1 MRPVSIVGI
10 GHIPVRKQHSDNLRA
25 MGAGVV
31 RAAMKD
37 ARIRKVDALF
47 CGNMLG
53 DELQGQKHLGALIAD
68 EAGMPGIEALDVRAA
83 TATGAA
89 ALRMAYMVVASGEA
103 DRAVAVG
110 VEKMSTGM
118 VTPALAKALDA
129 EHEVPVGATMISMN
143 AQLMRSY
150 LQRYKVPEHSLGEF
164 SVNAHRNAKHNP
176 NALFH
181 GHTVTPRDV
190 RKSREINK
198 PIRLLDCSPVCDGA
212 AAVVLVPAEE
222 ARAYSSHPV
231 KILASSV
238 ATDHFRLEDRPDP
251 LILEAARDSA
261 RMAFRRANV
270 NLEDVSF
277 FEVHDAFSI
286 TACLLLEAVGFA
298 PAGQGWRLATEKEI
312 RLRGKIPI
320 ATMGGLKA
328 RGHPIGATAL
338 YQACEIVLQLTGR
351 AGKNQVKNA
360 KVGLL
365 QSVGGV
371 ATTMLTHVFAA
382 M

>member
-1 MRPVSIVGI
+1 MRKVSIVGI
-10 GHIPVRKQHSDNLRA
+10 GQVPVRKHYDDNLRSL
-25 MGAGVV
+25 GARVV

-68 EAGMPGIEALDVRAA
+68 EAGLRGIEVLDVSAA

-89 ALRMAYMVVASGEA
+89 ALRMAYLLVASGEA

-110 VEKMSTGM
+110 VEKMGTGV
-118 VTPALAKALDA
+118 VTPALAQALDA
-129 EHEVPVGATMISMN
+129 EHEVPVGATMISKN
-143 AQLMRSY
+143 AELMRSY
-150 LQRYKVPEHSLGEF
+150 LQRYDVPKDAMIPF
-164 SVNAHRNAKHNP
+164 SVNAHRNARYNL
-176 NALFH
+176 NALFY
-181 GHTVTPRDV
+181 GRSVSARDV
-190 RKSREINK
+190 RKSRQIHD
-198 PIRLLDCSPVCDGA
+198 PLRLLDCSPICEGA
-212 AAVVLVPAEE
+212 AAVVVVPANV
-222 ARAYSSHPV
+222 ARAYCRQPV
-231 KILASSV
+231 NILASSV
-238 ATDHFRLEDRPDP
+238 VTDRFRIDERPDP
-251 LILEAARDSA
+251 LMFEAARNSA
-261 RMAFRRANV
+261 RIAFRRANI

-277 FEVHDAFSI
+277 FELHDAFSI

-298 PAGQGWRLATEKEI
+298 PLGQGWRLGAEKEI

-320 ATMGGLKA
+320 STMGGLKA

-338 YQACEIVLQLTGR
+338 YQACEIVQQLTGGS
-351 AGKNQVKNA
+351 GKNQVRKA
-360 KVGLL
+360 KVAML

-371 ATTMLTHVFAA
+371 ATTMVTHVFGT